1 MVKHDFPSCPTV
13 HFSYFKVILT
23 MKKDVKGFS
32 SMVMIPSYYCSGKG
46 HMIIMDLQLWNTNLS
61 INSSGAEEDKRGCLM
76 KRFLLSD
83 LSNI

>member
-1 MVKHDFPSCPTV
+1 MN
-13 HFSYFKVILT
+13 
-23 MKKDVKGFS
+23 KDTKGFS
-32 SMVMIPSYYCSGKG
+32 LTVMIRCYYCSGKD

-61 INSSGAEEDKRGCLM
+61 IDSSGAEEDKRGCLM